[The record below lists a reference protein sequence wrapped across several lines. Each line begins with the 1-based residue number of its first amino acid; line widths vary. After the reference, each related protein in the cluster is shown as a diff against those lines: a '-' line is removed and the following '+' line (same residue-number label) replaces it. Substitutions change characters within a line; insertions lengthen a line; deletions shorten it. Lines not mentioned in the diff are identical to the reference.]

1 MKPDLRNID
10 QFVNRHLPIASPDE
24 AKAVGVRVWHRL
36 QAKADRAS
44 GIEARLDEA
53 QPAAARDWRR
63 FSLASAAALVLAAAI
78 ATAIV
83 WRPADDALYR
93 VVEGNVHQGETIR
106 SNGGGGA
113 VLALAD
119 GTRVEMRSES
129 ELALERADDGLR
141 IRLHG
146 GGIIVDAA
154 GQRTGH
160 LYVQTKDVTV
170 SVVGTVFLVNAGDE
184 GSRVA
189 VIEGEVRVQQG
200 TTEKTLLPG
209 EQVATNP
216 SMDVRPFRDVISWS
230 RNASALI
237 ALLWQSAAVPPA
249 LAPQNAA
256 QPREAFELAS
266 IRPTRFTANSGR
278 GGAGTAG
285 QSSLR
290 PVDSPCGDHPNS
302 FFLRFDPSRALISD
316 MTLYG
321 LIAWAYSIDCR
332 TFQGSELLVGGPG
345 WVKQDGW
352 DIEALFPPGTSAY
365 ISEPFPAPRGRT
377 GYSQIMTPQFR
388 RMLQTLLAER
398 FNLVLRR
405 EPRQV
410 TAFDLVVAKTGPK
423 LTPSKEGDWRMAYLG
438 VGLYDGIENGIND
451 RPEYKGLIVGAMSAR
466 RQTMAAFATR
476 LAAMTSRPV
485 FDRTGIEGEFTY
497 EFFFAPDQWRNF
509 VRDPNDTRPTIT
521 SPSLFAVL
529 EEELGLRLEPSRE
542 PVDVLVI
549 ERVERPSEN

>member
-1 MKPDLRNID
+1 MRPTLKNID
-10 QFVNRHLPIASPDE
+10 ETLKRDFDVASD
-24 AKAVGVRVWHRL
+24 ADAQAAGVRVWRRL
-36 QAKADRAS
+36 QMDGAT
-44 GIEARLDEA
+44 EPEPRLDRA
-53 QPAAARDWRR
+53 QPAASAGWRHVGV
-63 FSLASAAALVLAAAI
+63 AAAAVLVLAAAVG
-78 ATAIV
+78 TAVLVGPSEQAI
-83 WRPADDALYR
+83 YR
-93 VVEGNVHQGETIR
+93 VLEGDVHVGGTIR

-113 VLALAD
+113 LLALVD
-119 GTRVEMRSES
+119 GSRVEMRSES

-141 IRLHG
+141 IRLHR

-154 GQRTGH
+154 GQRRGH
-160 LYVQTKDVTV
+160 LYVQTKDFTV

-189 VIEGEVRVQQG
+189 VIEGEVRVRQG

-216 SMDVRPFRDVISWS
+216 SMDARPFGDVISWS

-266 IRPTRFTANSGR
+266 IRPTRFRANTGR
-278 GGAGTAG
+278 GAAGAAG

-302 FFLRFDPSRALISD
+302 FFLRFDPSRAMISD

-345 WVKQDGW
+345 WVREDGY
-352 DIEALFPPGTSAY
+352 DIEALIPQGASAY

-377 GYSQIMTPQFR
+377 GYSQVMTPQFR

-398 FNLVLRR
+398 FNVVLRR

-423 LTPSKEGDWRMAYLG
+423 LTPSKEGEWRQAYLG
-438 VGLYDGIENGIND
+438 VGLYDGIKNGIND
-451 RPEYKGLIVGAMSAR
+451 RPEYQGLIVGAMSAR

-485 FDRTGIEGEFTY
+485 FDRTGIEGEFTF
-497 EFFFAPDQWRNF
+497 EFFFAPDQWRSF
-509 VRDPNDTRPTIT
+509 VRDPNDTRPTLT
-521 SPSLFAVL
+521 TPSLFTVL
-529 EEELGLRLEPSRE
+529 EEELGLRLEDVRR
-542 PVDVLVI
+542 PVDVWVI
-549 ERVERPSEN
+549 ERAERPSEN